1 MDDNHAQAIDRMA
14 KAWRGAGWRPL
25 YAAAR
30 SRWWPIVFAT
40 AASISLLL
48 AFVHVVRG
56 AVAQGEQR
64 RADVAARE
72 MAIWRCGTQSSAAL
86 RSNCLAALE
95 AQPQVILA
103 GTSSR

>member
-1 MDDNHAQAIDRMA
+1 MDDNHSQAIDRMA
-14 KAWRGAGWRPL
+14 KTWPGARWRPL

-30 SRWWPIVFAT
+30 SRLWPIVFAS
-40 AASISLLL
+40 AASIGLLL

-56 AVAQGEQR
+56 AVVQGEQR

-72 MAIWRCGTQSSAAL
+72 MAIWRCRTQSSAAL
-86 RSNCLAALE
+86 RSNCLASLD

-103 GTSSR
+103 GTSGR